1 MLRFDHSPAGKPSSA
16 VLALALLLAL
26 GGCSGSGGLGL
37 SLSWPQLGGGGTSQP
52 CVDDSSAC
60 IAERGALLKT
70 MLNDKSRNWVR
81 EPAKPE
87 TYASGVRMF
96 AFKGR
101 KRELTCEE
109 LAIGRKE
116 ADAAPAAL
124 RGNASKGLSPAQ
136 VSRSMILASEV
147 SRELQSEIKRR
158 CNA

>member
-1 MLRFDHSPAGKPSSA
+1 MLRFDHSSAGEPSSA

-26 GGCSGSGGLGL
+26 GGCSSSGNLSLGLG
-37 SLSWPQLGGGGTSQP
+37 SIWSPPAKSQP
-52 CVDDSSAC
+52 CADDSSAC

-70 MLNDKSRNWVR
+70 MLSDKSRNWVR

-96 AFKGR
+96 AYKGR

-116 ADAAPAAL
+116 ADAAPAIL
-124 RGNASKGLSPAQ
+124 RGDAGKGLSAAQ
-136 VSRSMILASEV
+136 VSRSMILAAEV